1 MDCIVHGVAKSLTT
15 EQFSLLLFPGS
26 SAGKKSS
33 CNAGDPSSIPGLGRC
48 AGERDRLP
56 TPVSLG
62 FSSGSAGKE
71 LPAMWK
77 TWVRSLGWEDL
88 LEKRKAIHSSILA
101 WRMPWTVYS
110 PWGRKEWDMTERLT
124 LHYCDPHLRLLRSF
138 SSGVRG
144 VDVEQSPPA
153 LSLQEGA
160 SSTLWCNF
168 STLTD
173 NV

>member
-71 LPAMWK
+71 LPAMWEI
-77 TWVRSLGWEDL
+77 WVRSLDWEDPQ
-88 LEKRKAIHSSILA
+88 EEGMSTYSSVLT
-101 WRMPWTVYS
+101 WRIPMDKGS
-110 PWGRKEWDMTERLT
+110 
-124 LHYCDPHLRLLRSF
+124 
-138 SSGVRG
+138 
-144 VDVEQSPPA
+144 
-153 LSLQEGA
+153 
-160 SSTLWCNF
+160 
-168 STLTD
+168 
-173 NV
+173 